1 LSVKCKSCESSNVR
15 LSQKSSALAS
25 IYRSMGMLRYR
36 CRDCR
41 RSFYALSASAVD
53 APAKRSEEVRRK
65 RTSGWRHLI
74 QRRSQRR
81 TIEVILF
88 IAMLLIFYFAF
99 NTLVSKDGSGIFSH
113 PAQVDP

>member
-1 LSVKCKSCESSNVR
+1 MLVKCKSCESSNVR

-25 IYRSMGMLRYR
+25 IYRSMGMVRYR

-41 RSFYALSASAVD
+41 RSFYALSPNEAESSS
-53 APAKRSEEVRRK
+53 KRSEEVRRK

-81 TIEVILF
+81 TIEVVLF
-88 IAMLLIFYFAF
+88 IAMLLVFYFAF
-99 NTLVSKDGSGIFSH
+99 NTLISKDGSGMFSH
-113 PAQVDP
+113 PAQIDP